1 MFFIFAKAFSESN
14 FLQFMRFNL
23 LTIFRPVNFLIT
35 FISGFLAVMLAEGGE
50 FSRATLYFGVLI
62 GSSAALIGSGGNIIN
77 DILDLKTD
85 KINRPDRPLPSGE
98 LTTKTAT
105 RLYIFCKLSG
115 VFLAS
120 IAGILP
126 AVIAGATSFALF
138 FYSYSFKSIPLI
150 GNITVALLTGLVFIF
165 GASAVDNYDNALFPF
180 IFSFLINLIRE
191 IVKDIEDVP
200 GDAKSGITTFP
211 VVFGVPVSKKLISV
225 LIVSLIIA
233 TFIPFFLEIYKIEY
247 LIIITLSVNPALVL
261 SLKSLTKASN
271 QKDYSTI
278 SRNLKFIMFLGIF
291 SILMGL

>member
-35 FISGFLAVMLAEGGE
+35 FISGFLAVLLAEGGE
-50 FSRATLYFGVLI
+50 FTHATLYFGVLI

-77 DILDLKTD
+77 DILDQKTD
-85 KINRPDRPLPSGE
+85 KINRPDRPLPSGD
-98 LTTKTAT
+98 LTSKSAT
-105 RLYIFCKLSG
+105 RLYIFCKISG

-120 IAGILP
+120 IAGIVP
-126 AVIAGATSFALF
+126 ALIAAFSSFILF
-138 FYSYSFKSIPLI
+138 FYSYSLKSVPLA
-150 GNITVALLTGLVFIF
+150 GNLTVAFLTGLVFIF
-165 GASAVDNYDNALFPF
+165 GASAVNNYENALFPF

-200 GDAKSGITTFP
+200 GDSKTGITTFP
-211 VVFGVPVSKKLISV
+211 VVFGVPLSKKLLTV

-233 TFIPFFLEIYKIEY
+233 TFLPFIFEIFKIEY

-261 SLKSLTKASN
+261 SLKSLTKAKN
-271 QKDYSTI
+271 QKDYSSI
-278 SRNLKFIMFLGIF
+278 SSNLKFIMFLGIF
-291 SILMGL
+291 AILLGL

>member
-35 FISGFLAVMLAEGGE
+35 FISGFLAVLLAEGGE
-50 FSRATLYFGVLI
+50 FTHATLYFGVLI

-77 DILDLKTD
+77 DILDQKTD

-105 RLYIFCKLSG
+105 RLYIFCKISG

-120 IAGILP
+120 IAGIIP
-126 AVIAGATSFALF
+126 ALIAAFSSFILF
-138 FYSYSFKSIPLI
+138 FYSYSLKSIPLA
-150 GNITVALLTGLVFIF
+150 GNLTVALLTGLVFIF
-165 GASAVDNYDNALFPF
+165 GASAVNNYENALFPF

-200 GDAKSGITTFP
+200 GDSKTGITTFP
-211 VVFGVPVSKKLISV
+211 VVFGVPLSKKLLTV

-233 TFIPFFLEIYKIEY
+233 TFLPFIFEIYKIEY

-261 SLKSLTKASN
+261 SLKSLTKAEN
-271 QKDYSTI
+271 QKDYASI
-278 SRNLKFIMFLGIF
+278 SSNLKFIMFLGIF
-291 SILMGL
+291 AIMLGL

>member
-35 FISGFLAVMLAEGGE
+35 FISGFLAVLLAEGGE
-50 FSRATLYFGVLI
+50 FTHATLYFGVLI

-77 DILDLKTD
+77 DILDQKTD
-85 KINRPDRPLPSGE
+85 KINRPHRPLPSGE

-105 RLYIFCKLSG
+105 RLYIFCKISG

-120 IAGILP
+120 IAGMIP
-126 AVIAGATSFALF
+126 ALIAAFSSFILF
-138 FYSYSFKSIPLI
+138 FYSYSIKSVPLA
-150 GNITVALLTGLVFIF
+150 GNLTVALLTGLVFIF
-165 GASAVDNYDNALFPF
+165 GASAVNNYENALFPF

-200 GDAKSGITTFP
+200 GDSKTGITTFP
-211 VVFGVPVSKKLISV
+211 VVFGVPLSKKLITV
-225 LIVSLIIA
+225 LILLMIVA
-233 TFIPFFLEIYKIEY
+233 TFLPFILEIYKIEY

-261 SLKSLTKASN
+261 SIKSLIKAKKQS
-271 QKDYSTI
+271 DYSAI
-278 SRNLKFIMFLGIF
+278 STNLKLIMFLGIF
-291 SILMGL
+291 AILLSL

>member
-35 FISGFLAVMLAEGGE
+35 FISGFLAVLLAEGGE
-50 FSRATLYFGVLI
+50 FTHATLYFGVLI

-77 DILDLKTD
+77 DILDQKTD

-98 LTTKTAT
+98 LTTKSAT
-105 RLYIFCKLSG
+105 RLYIFCKISG

-120 IAGILP
+120 IAGIVP
-126 AVIAGATSFALF
+126 ALIAAFSSFILF
-138 FYSYSFKSIPLI
+138 FYSYSLKSIPLA
-150 GNITVALLTGLVFIF
+150 GNLTVALLTGLVFVF
-165 GASAVDNYDNALFPF
+165 GASAVNNYDNALFPF

-200 GDAKSGITTFP
+200 GDSKTGITTFP
-211 VVFGVPVSKKLISV
+211 VVFGVPLSKKLLTV

-233 TFIPFFLEIYKIEY
+233 TFLPFIFEIYKIEY

-261 SLKSLTKASN
+261 SLKSLTKAEN
-271 QKDYSTI
+271 QKDYASI
-278 SRNLKFIMFLGIF
+278 SSNLKFIMFLGIF
-291 SILMGL
+291 AIMLGL